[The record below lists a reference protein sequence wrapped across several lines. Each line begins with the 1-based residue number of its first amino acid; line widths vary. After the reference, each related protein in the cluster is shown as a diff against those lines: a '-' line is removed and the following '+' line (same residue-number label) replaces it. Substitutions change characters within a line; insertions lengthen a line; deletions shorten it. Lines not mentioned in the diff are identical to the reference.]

1 MVVLQG
7 VICFVVIHVRTIA
20 TLDAMEVVA
29 EDAQIRVRH
38 RVLVHLSV
46 KIVLLDALIVL
57 GIVLV
62 RARHLQLTVPY
73 LVQRYFINLKY
84 RKCIFY
90 V

>member
-7 VICFVVIHVRTIA
+7 VRCFVVILVKTIA
-20 TLDAMEVVA
+20 ALVVIPVVA
-29 EDAQIRVRH
+29 EDAKIHVQH
-38 RVLVHLSV
+38 RVLDQLTV
-46 KIVLLDALIVL
+46 KIVLLDVLIVL